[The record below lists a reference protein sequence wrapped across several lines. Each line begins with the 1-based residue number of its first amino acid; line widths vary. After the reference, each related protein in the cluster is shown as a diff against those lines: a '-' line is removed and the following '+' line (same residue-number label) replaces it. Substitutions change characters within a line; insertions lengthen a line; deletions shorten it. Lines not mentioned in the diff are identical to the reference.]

1 MSIIRTDTR
10 SNLDNLDELHA
21 KVDSLPKIMLDIYE
35 DTVPRLF
42 FIFPEDDGHWWN
54 LSIDILF
61 TKAFRLFFIC
71 EHEIVDKNGECL
83 EHHPIFS
90 RHVFF
95 TPDFFVI
102 RFRVT

>member
-1 MSIIRTDTR
+1 
-10 SNLDNLDELHA
+10 
-21 KVDSLPKIMLDIYE
+21 MLDIYE

-71 EHEIVDKNGECL
+71 EHEIVDKNGKVVKQFHL
-83 EHHPIFS
+83 TTHGGYLVKSPRTVRTFVLKNLVFS
-90 RHVFF
+90 QYNTNTSLF
-95 TPDFFVI
+95 TFW
-102 RFRVT
+102 